1 MCIRDRNISIME
13 KELNKKM
20 KENNYDIAISN
31 HQDVVM
37 DNEITR
43 STSGFTGTELPRE
56 SSVEYKT
63 FPSLTMGRTH
73 RSVRLDVVIAAPQNL
88 EAAYA

>member
-1 MCIRDRNISIME
+1 ME

-20 KENNYDIAISN
+20 KDNNYDIAISN

-37 DNEITR
+37 DNVITR

-73 RSVRLDVVIAAPQNL
+73 RSVRLDVLIAAPQNL

>member
-1 MCIRDRNISIME
+1 ME

-20 KENNYDIAISN
+20 KDNNYDIAISN

-73 RSVRLDVVIAAPQNL
+73 RSVRLDVLIAAPQNL
-88 EAAYA
+88 EMAHA

>member
-1 MCIRDRNISIME
+1 ME

-73 RSVRLDVVIAAPQNL
+73 RSVMLDVVIAAPQNL
-88 EAAYA
+88 EAVHA

>member
-1 MCIRDRNISIME
+1 ME

-88 EAAYA
+88 EATHA

>member
-1 MCIRDRNISIME
+1 ME

-20 KENNYDIAISN
+20 KDNNYDIAISN
-31 HQDVVM
+31 HKDVVI

-73 RSVRLDVVIAAPQNL
+73 RSVRLDVLIAAPQNL
-88 EAAYA
+88 EMAHA

>member
-1 MCIRDRNISIME
+1 ME

-37 DNEITR
+37 DNEIAR

-73 RSVRLDVVIAAPQNL
+73 RSVRLDVLIAAPQNL
-88 EAAYA
+88 EMAHA